1 MRLRKRERAMR
12 TFRRAREKVKHF
24 DSEKEEAVA
33 CFIVLI
39 VILVVVTVRGW
50 L

>member
-1 MRLRKRERAMR
+1 MKLRKRERAIR
-12 TFRRAREKVKHF
+12 AYRKAKKRARQF

-39 VILVVVTVRGW
+39 VILVVVTIRRW